1 MANLALQSVSALVL
15 AGVTMVYAVAG
26 GGIPLKTLLD
36 IHGLVIVIG
45 GTIAAAAISF
55 KPSEIIIMLRA
66 SYRGMFTGRGVDY
79 RLIVQELTELAK
91 VYKENPEG
99 LRARLNKT
107 QDFFIREA
115 LTLMLD
121 EIATERELKK
131 ILQDRS
137 QALFERYIA
146 DAKKF
151 KAIGKYPP
159 AMGLMGAVLGMI
171 ALLGG
176 LGTPGAEKTVGPAMS
191 VALVA
196 TFYGIALAN
205 LIIIPVGENLVDRA
219 QTIKLK
225 NEIIV
230 AGVLLIQEKTNPILL
245 VEKLNSFLLPAE
257 RLKWKR

>member
-1 MANLALQSVSALVL
+1 MAKLALQSVSAFVL

-26 GGIPLKTLLD
+26 GGIPLKTLID

-45 GTIAAAAISF
+45 GTVAATAISF
-55 KPSEIIIMLRA
+55 KPSEILIMLRA
-66 SYRGMFTGRGVDY
+66 SYRGMFSGRGIDY
-79 RLIVQELTELAK
+79 RSIVQELTELAQ
-91 VYKENPEG
+91 VYRDDPESV
-99 LRARLNKT
+99 RARLKKT
-107 QDFFIREA
+107 DDFFIREA
-115 LTLMLD
+115 MTLMLD
-121 EIATERELKK
+121 EIASEKELKK

-137 QALFERYIA
+137 ESVFERYVA

-151 KAIGKYPP
+151 KSIGKYPP

-225 NEIIV
+225 NDIIV
-230 AGVLLIQEKTNPILL
+230 SGVILIQEKTNPLLL
-245 VEKLNSFLLPAE
+245 VEKLNSYLLPAE
-257 RLKWKR
+257 RLKWKG